1 MNTPT
6 IPRLKQLLRKHRIT
20 HDQVAAEAGVT
31 RTCVVHI
38 LSGRKKSANVVGA
51 ALRLLATKTGRAA

>member
-1 MNTPT
+1 MNTQNVA
-6 IPRLKQLLRKHRIT
+6 RLKATLRKRHIT

-38 LSGRKKSANVVGA
+38 LSGRKKSANVVA
-51 ALRLLATKTGRAA
+51 AANRLLAKGDAA